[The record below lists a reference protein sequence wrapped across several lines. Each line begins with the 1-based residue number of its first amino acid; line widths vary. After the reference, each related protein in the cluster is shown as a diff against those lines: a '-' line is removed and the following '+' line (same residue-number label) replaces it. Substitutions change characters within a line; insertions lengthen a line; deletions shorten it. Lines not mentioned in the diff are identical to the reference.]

1 MAEVVVVEDRI
12 QGVEALEQAGEEFLK
27 GRQVGFAAEMA
38 GGLQFAEEEQELLRG
53 ALGFAGAGGG
63 IAFLANGGQALLHRV
78 DEVEEAVRGVGLLEE
93 KLGDVAG
100 LAAGLVEPAVGV
112 LRTEHAQQGGE
123 FGVVAVVAGARAAGA
138 GVGAED
144 VALAQEFVKF
154 CLTREAQRLWFQKPG
169 TKGGPEDRALH
180 RTPIRRD
187 MYDAETLAL
196 TTMPGVNPY
205 EDEGNFTYDRA
216 LTGKVFN
223 TLRTLVKVMCI
234 DSHEEMKSAWEAIIA
249 AGMPEDALAVFQD
262 VSKVT
267 YAIAGPGDAGLDSK
281 DSMMQAA
288 RMKELGEWFRA
299 NYREARRIAETKGAR
314 P

>member
-1 MAEVVVVEDRI
+1 
-12 QGVEALEQAGEEFLK
+12 
-27 GRQVGFAAEMA
+27 
-38 GGLQFAEEEQELLRG
+38 
-53 ALGFAGAGGG
+53 
-63 IAFLANGGQALLHRV
+63 
-78 DEVEEAVRGVGLLEE
+78 
-93 KLGDVAG
+93 
-100 LAAGLVEPAVGV
+100 
-112 LRTEHAQQGGE
+112 
-123 FGVVAVVAGARAAGA
+123 
-138 GVGAED
+138 
-144 VALAQEFVKF
+144 VKF

-169 TKGGPEDRALH
+169 TEGGPEERALH

-187 MYDAETLAL
+187 MYDAETLAM

-234 DSHEEMKSAWEAIIA
+234 DSHDEMKAAWEAIIA

-267 YAIAGPGDAGLDSK
+267 YAIAGQGDAGLDSK
-281 DSMMQAA
+281 DSMVQAA
-288 RMKELGEWFRA
+288 RMKELGEWFRS